1 MYQIIDVKYKNILDI
16 KELTIPEKKV
26 TGIVGK
32 SGSGKTTLLRLLNK
46 LISCDAGEIL
56 FKEKSLK
63 EISSV
68 ELRRK
73 VVMLPQQPVIF
84 AGSIRENLLKGLE
97 FSEKEL
103 LEDDELKE
111 ILKLVH
117 LDKPLD
123 TEGDKLSGGEKQR
136 VALGR
141 VILMDPEVLLL
152 DEPSSALDE
161 LTEDKIIEFVANY
174 SRDNNKTLILVT
186 HSKDISK
193 KYSDVEIVIESGKI
207 SSVEKQGAK
216 K

>member
-1 MYQIIDVKYKNILDI
+1 MYQIIDVRYKNILDI
-16 KELTIPEKKV
+16 KELRIPEKKV
-26 TGIVGK
+26 TSIVGK

-46 LISCDAGEIL
+46 LISCDSGKIL

-207 SSVEKQGAK
+207 SSIEKQEAK
-216 K
+216 E

>member
-1 MYQIIDVKYKNILDI
+1 MYEIIDVKYKKILDI
-16 KELTIPEKKV
+16 KELTIPAKKV
-26 TGIVGK
+26 TSIVGK

-68 ELRRK
+68 DLRRK
-73 VVMLPQQPVIF
+73 VVMLPQRPVIF

-117 LDKPLD
+117 LDKSLD
-123 TEGDKLSGGEKQR
+123 TEGDNLSGGEKQR

-207 SSVEKQGAK
+207 SSVEKQEAK

>member
-1 MYQIIDVKYKNILDI
+1 MYQIIDMKYKNILDI
-16 KELTIPEKKV
+16 KDLTIPEKKV
-26 TGIVGK
+26 TSIVGK

-68 ELRRK
+68 DLRRK

-84 AGSIRENLLKGLE
+84 TGSIRENLLKGLE

-103 LEDDELKE
+103 LEDSELNE

-123 TEGDKLSGGEKQR
+123 DQAENLSGGEKQR
-136 VALGR
+136 IALGR

-193 KYSDVEIVIESGKI
+193 KYSDIEIVIESGKI
-207 SSVEKQGAK
+207 SSVEMQEAK

>member
-1 MYQIIDVKYKNILDI
+1 MYEIRNVKYKNILDI
-16 KELTIPEKKV
+16 DNLKIPEKKV
-26 TGIVGK
+26 TSIVGK

-46 LISCDAGEIL
+46 LISCDTGTIL
-56 FKEKSLK
+56 FKDKSLK
-63 EISSV
+63 EINSV

-73 VVMLPQQPVIF
+73 VIMLPQQPIIF
-84 AGSIRENLLKGLE
+84 EGSIRENLLIGLE

-103 LEDDELKE
+103 LPDDRLNE

-117 LDKPLD
+117 LDKSLD
-123 TEGDKLSGGEKQR
+123 SEAEKLSGGEKQR

-152 DEPSSALDE
+152 DEPSSALDD

-193 KYSDVEIVIESGKI
+193 KYSDIEIVIESGRI
-207 SSVEKQGAK
+207 SSIESKEA
-216 K
+216 

>member
-1 MYQIIDVKYKNILDI
+1 MYEIRNVKYKNILDI
-16 KELTIPEKKV
+16 DNLKIPEKKV
-26 TGIVGK
+26 TSIVGK

-46 LISCDAGEIL
+46 LISCDTGSIL
-56 FKEKSLK
+56 FKDKSLK
-63 EISSV
+63 EIDSV

-73 VVMLPQQPVIF
+73 VIMLPQQPIIF
-84 AGSIRENLLKGLE
+84 EGSIRKNLLIGLE

-103 LEDDELKE
+103 LPDDRLNE

-117 LDKPLD
+117 LDKSLD
-123 TEGDKLSGGEKQR
+123 SEAEKLSGGEKQR

-152 DEPSSALDE
+152 DEPSSALDD

-193 KYSDVEIVIESGKI
+193 KYSDIEIVIEAGRI
-207 SSVEKQGAK
+207 SSTESKGV
-216 K
+216 

>member
-1 MYQIIDVKYKNILDI
+1 MYYIKNLKYKDILDI
-16 KELTIPEKKV
+16 EEVNIPEKKV
-26 TGIVGK
+26 TSIVGK

-46 LISCDAGEIL
+46 LISCDTGEIL

-63 EISSV
+63 AISSV
-68 ELRRK
+68 ELRRR

-84 AGSIRENLLKGLE
+84 EGSIRENLLKGLK

-103 LEDDELKE
+103 LEDDELDK

-123 TEGDKLSGGEKQR
+123 AKADVLSGGEKQR

-161 LTEDKIIEFVANY
+161 TTEDKIIEFVANY
-174 SRDNNKTLILVT
+174 SRNNNKTLILVT

-193 KYSDVEIVIESGKI
+193 KYSDVEILIESGNI
-207 SSVEKQGAK
+207 SSIEILEAK
-216 K
+216 